1 MVRCFLSGLCF
12 ICSLLGETCQ
22 VEATMDCLNTT
33 QERLETK
40 KPADARPSTEID
52 WIGICKYVNLFKVE
66 LVGYYDYDM

>member
-1 MVRCFLSGLCF
+1 
-12 ICSLLGETCQ
+12 
-22 VEATMDCLNTT
+22 MDCLNTT

-66 LVGYYDYDM
+66 LVGYYDYDMWPSGC